1 MTGYGDV
8 GEEVIGRLA
17 GRLGCAPHQ
26 ITLWQRGLTWHPAGL
41 TQHIWAE
48 EASRDSAVA
57 TWCVQMRTWC
67 LKRVVA
73 SSHEMVSAIASELPH
88 NTLSALVRKPGSPSR
103 LGLGASMHM
112 REDRVEWVSR
122 FMAAVARLQVHD
134 AVRLSRSPAVLAAG
148 AAPDLATDRLSV
160 DAQDTTTIPDATDP
174 RILPPLPLETLPFGE
189 LVEALRAHD
198 GVRAIATH
206 SGITASFPWTV
217 DGDAHDFMILE
228 MRVGSRPSVGQGV
241 WMSMAMPSAT
251 PAHLLHALA
260 LNEAEMGAGSPTD
273 VTGGWIVRGA
283 TLLHESFVPWSLC
296 SGEVL
301 RHVADAASRRAAWL
315 RLVGP
320 SIVPAEWPS
329 GVPGRV
335 LPFRGRR

>member
-26 ITLWQRGLTWHPAGL
+26 VTLWQRGLTWHPAGL

-48 EASRDSAVA
+48 EAGRGAAVA
-57 TWCVQMRTWC
+57 AWRVHVRTWC

-73 SSHEMVSAIASELPH
+73 SSQEMVTAIAAELPH

-103 LGLGASMHM
+103 LGLGASLHM
-112 REDRVEWVSR
+112 GDDRVEWTSR
-122 FMAAVARLQVHD
+122 FLAAAARWQVHD
-134 AVRLSRSPAVLAAG
+134 AVRLTRSPAVLAAG

-160 DAQDTTTIPDATDP
+160 GPDETTTMPDAMDP
-174 RILPPLPLETLPFGE
+174 RILPPLPLETLPFAE
-189 LVEALRAHD
+189 VVEALRCHD

-206 SGITASFPWTV
+206 SGITASLPWAGE
-217 DGDAHDFMILE
+217 DDPHGFIIFE
-228 MRVGSRPSVGQGV
+228 MRIGSRPPIGQGV
-241 WMSMAMPSAT
+241 WVSMAMPSAA

-260 LNEAEMGAGSPTD
+260 LNEAELGAESPTD
-273 VTGGWIVRGA
+273 VTGGWIVRNA

-296 SGEVL
+296 AGEVI
-301 RHVADAASRRAAWL
+301 RHLADAASRRAAWL
-315 RLVGP
+315 RLAGP
-320 SIVPAEWPS
+320 SIVPAEWRNEA
-329 GVPGRV
+329 PGRV